1 MGVFTATDPA
11 SGRVRQFEIAGD
23 TPTPQE
29 QQQIAGYFGY
39 EAPQSGFMGAPA
51 TTGFDFEA
59 EVAREL
65 ARRTAAQPASTATG
79 PEAPP
84 SSAFMIGVER
94 NPLQRALAN
103 ATSGR
108 VLAEGAGN
116 EELAAY
122 FRQQEE
128 EALAALQQFE
138 SEVDSV
144 GLFDI
149 EGVGT
154 AGRFAGEALGE
165 EARDFA
171 IQASAMGIGAGIGS
185 FFGGIGAV
193 PGAAI
198 GRAVGVGYTTV
209 EMLPQLFSEA
219 INAQEQAGDDPNIA
233 KAALTTAINAAI
245 EFGGDY
251 LTLGAAGSGR
261 KILQRA
267 LAQGGEGAAIQG
279 GTEVLQEFNTR
290 AMAGLP
296 LADEE
301 ALRSYAEAAAAAI
314 VVGGTAGGI
323 AGAVQ
328 PSNEESQLEQD
339 QKEEALAAAKDA
351 QRVLEAQRKEAAE
364 AAAAGAAPET
374 TPQQPEVDAQNRMD
388 EGSQEQLK
396 REVTREAQK
405 TYQPVA
411 LSQLPDPERKAIIA
425 ARNTAG
431 LDPAENA
438 TIEEIQSVVGI
449 DAATREAAKQ
459 KPVTAAA
466 DAGVYNPIENRSFN
480 QAQIDAAIER
490 VRKTGKPATFQDVRK
505 AVSNVSKE
513 TVPSKVVNDIFDEM
527 VSRGIVR
534 RVQEGNRKSY
544 QLETEDVNLPAA
556 QLQRQIDDL
565 GRQVEEA
572 EKRRDR
578 LAIEFKRIS
587 ETGKDING
595 REARPSEASASVEAA
610 QKQVA
615 DLKNQQELVRQ
626 RLRESDPLS
635 GIPYSDDPRAT
646 LQTTSRALNTAQAT
660 LKQAQKA
667 VSDAGAQAT
676 PAMRA
681 AVDTAQ
687 STVSGLQAARDRLR
701 NRIQTPSTQ
710 TQVKVAE
717 TAGKNAR
724 YIAGLDGGKY
734 VPFTP
739 GYNDRFRD
747 VMDNLRKRLD
757 KINLKDVRLR
767 IEDTIDGEVDVEGTY
782 ANQIIRLASAL
793 HDPALSDQE
802 MNDRIAAV
810 MNHEVIHALKGM
822 GLFTDAEWQSLTN
835 AASNTNYVMLK
846 RGKPV
851 KRTYTYLRRAQR
863 MYEDETPEVQVEEAI
878 AEMFRDY
885 TTGKLKLSG
894 RPQGLFKRIANFFK
908 SIIGANTDSGFETPL
923 DIFSAIE
930 RGELGA
936 RERVQQAAE
945 SFEAAGTN
953 VRSSRRVRV
962 PQRTIKAYKLFRI
975 EDGQPNRIFP
985 LFVNANEP
993 VPIGEWIP
1001 ARIGDDYSFQGANGN
1016 YYVPSPAFRRWDAKK
1031 GKYVTSKTGDS
1042 IPIPNDEVRRELF
1055 ERGFINSMNTKSVTA
1070 LARRPGWHAGDTPSA
1085 THIGAITDG
1094 GKVDT
1099 RRPTEVW
1106 AEVEIPAD
1114 IDWQAIA
1121 DSRAPIVKS
1130 GKRAGQI
1137 DVGEAHI
1144 TDELPV
1150 GGYYRYKTNPNMQGN
1165 WIISGEMKVN
1175 RILTDDEVRQ
1185 INAEA
1190 GVEDLPRRESS
1201 FADRI
1206 IPDLITKPRQ
1216 SRRPVGGLTRLNS
1229 DTGDTPDRIST
1240 RQPWTQRATE
1250 DPLTQDL
1257 IIGLEAMKQNPEAF
1271 AFNMNVLKTY
1281 PGFNTS
1287 ATDPDQIAEDFISF
1301 VSNNLRWLYNQVPQE
1316 IRERSKQWYDGARAI
1331 TERWTDNYGLE
1342 DYKIAGVLAALSP
1355 QKDWY
1360 QNVSLGE
1367 RVLDIYT
1374 AFKDNKTFTADER
1387 MRETADRIYGK
1398 PQYQEALGVVLNTP
1412 FADITNSEYKG
1423 MWARIYDETYNPRG
1437 YRVVSSEGNFIGEP
1451 QGNVAWGSNVEIAK
1465 AIRSIEAAS
1474 RDDVSREMGTKHKVR
1489 NFYNNILA
1497 PNAPQG
1503 DVTIDTHAVA
1513 AGLLR
1518 PLSGNSYEVHHNFG
1532 SSPAVNKRN
1541 QGQWIPMKNIGD
1553 SGSHGSYG
1561 IFAEA
1566 YRRLAN
1572 ELGILPRQLQSIT
1585 WEAVRGMFTARQK
1598 QSPAFVS
1605 NVNSVWSNSRLGDD
1619 LDAVRDRVLEVA
1631 GGIDDPTWY
1640 GRSDSGVSETRED
1653 SSYIKQLDPAQF
1665 SRRAT
1670 GELAVRDGGSDG
1682 VARRTGA
1689 VSEQPVIDPEV
1700 ERSMKEGERLSRR
1713 ARRSVSAA
1721 LQAQMNAASGTSNA
1735 TLLHK
1740 KAREYTG
1747 ISNWI
1752 GKSLGVVTRDYET
1765 AQKKTDKF
1773 YQTLFDSKIPIARV
1787 MERLEK
1793 EGLTLLD
1800 AMDPVME
1807 LQLQQSRAG
1816 TQVRFRKDK
1825 GGLYDNAITAV
1836 SQIQVTDA
1844 MKEGLKKVTRENN
1857 PRGTGIASYY
1867 FDLYTSDKQAVADMV
1882 LYAYHAQERNL
1893 RLRQVD
1899 PANTTPGSGMSDAE
1913 AQAIIN
1919 FVERNFSPEN
1929 KAAIDRVRRD
1939 IAAITAD
1946 TNEVRVDA
1954 GLIPADFLEQP
1965 VETKDGRKLRAFNFE
1980 NYVPIRGDTDDD
1992 ATDGPTSVR
2001 RNSPTIRKFEDPR
2014 MKGRYSAE
2022 KDSYGVDII
2031 GNLLYQNQ
2039 RALVRAEEN
2048 KSALSYVEMI
2058 EEANRQGIT
2067 SEGEVILNEDTKNI
2081 PVARIIDK
2089 NGQVQWTSRHNFR
2102 QDDDVVI
2109 AKRNG
2114 REIVVRARDANIA
2127 GVFNGKN
2134 VWNPDHANVYLR
2146 YIYDFNRGLTRYLS
2160 AASTTF
2166 NPDFTLPNFFRDLEQ
2181 AGVNI
2186 QDLDQKGLA
2195 LRVMKGAPASVY
2207 GIAKAE
2213 FNNDVQSESARMYRE
2228 FLADGGSSAANPMQ
2242 SLRDEI
2248 RNIDSLLK
2256 ELNEPSTAGQKA
2268 GAAGMKGLKK
2278 LGNFIETVNNSVEN
2292 GVRLSTYIELRKILG
2307 DSPEAR
2313 ARAAQAARSVTV
2325 DFTQSGDLGGL
2336 INGLYMFYR
2345 ASANGTIFMF
2355 RALARNPKKVGATLA
2370 GLAVAGFA
2378 IDMMNAFLS
2387 PEDDEGLNEY
2397 DDIPEYILEHNIIIM
2412 IPEPFRSEGGRPYVS
2427 IPLSYGLNFFY
2438 NTGRALSSY
2447 GRAKYTGSNHVN
2459 ELETASSIGRTLLEI
2474 INPLGGSEHFM
2485 NFAAPTIADPFISIY
2500 GHGKDYMGRDIRP
2513 DAFPGQ
2519 YSANSSLY
2527 WNTVSPTALGI
2538 TGFLNEFT
2546 GGNEIRGGWVDIS
2559 PETLEFWFD
2568 FSTGGAGAFLQ
2579 RTAELPSVLTDEQRT
2594 FESKFRAIPL
2604 VRKFIGSVSERE
2616 DAESYFRFRDQV
2628 ETVEAEL
2635 KAYRNNGDV
2644 EGIRQLRTRYPNEI
2658 RAINVINNIERRRRD
2673 ISRRINQ
2680 IRDNDRISEDR
2691 KNELIRT
2698 LMQQRDLLIRRALRF
2713 QREQG

>member
-59 EVAREL
+59 EVAREM
-65 ARRTAAQPASTATG
+65 ARRTASQPVAAPEIDQPSTAFG
-79 PEAPP
+79 RGLDRE
-84 SSAFMIGVER
+84 
-94 NPLQRALAN
+94 PLQRALAN
-103 ATSGR
+103 ATSAR

-116 EELAAY
+116 EELAAR

-128 EALAALQQFE
+128 EALAALQEFE
-138 SEVDSV
+138 RLNPSV

-154 AGRFAGEALGE
+154 AGSFAGEALGE
-165 EARDFA
+165 EARQFA
-171 IQASAMGIGAGIGS
+171 IQAAATGAGAAAGS
-185 FFGGIGAV
+185 LFFGVGAA

-198 GRAVGVGYTTV
+198 GRALGVGYTTI

-219 INAQEQAGDDPNIA
+219 INAQEQAGDDPDIA

-261 KILQRA
+261 TILRKA

-314 VVGGTAGGI
+314 VVGGAAGSI

-328 PSNEESQLEQD
+328 PSRADTQLEQD
-339 QKEEALAAAKDA
+339 QKEEAAAAAKDA
-351 QRVLEAQRKEAAE
+351 QRVLEAQRKEAEE
-364 AAAAGAAPET
+364 AAAAGTAPET
-374 TPQQPEVDAQNRMD
+374 APQQPEVDAENRLD
-388 EGSQEQLK
+388 ESSQENLK
-396 REVTREAQK
+396 REATREAQK
-405 TYQPVA
+405 SYQPVA
-411 LSQLPDPERKAIIA
+411 LSQLPQEERDAIISARTA
-425 ARNTAG
+425 AGMNAG
-431 LDPAENA
+431 EDT
-438 TIEEIQSVVGI
+438 TIEEIQSVVGPE
-449 DAATREAAKQ
+449 AATREAAKQ

-466 DAGVYNPIENRSFN
+466 TTGVYNPIENRSFN
-480 QAQIDAAIER
+480 QAQIDAAIDR
-490 VRKTGKPATFQDVRK
+490 VRKTGKPATFKDVRQ
-505 AVSNVSKE
+505 AVSSVSE
-513 TVPSKVVNDIFDEM
+513 GTVPSKVVNDIFDEM
-527 VSRGIVR
+527 VARGIVR
-534 RVQEGNRKSY
+534 RVQKGNVKAYER
-544 QLETEDVNLPAA
+544 ETEEVNLPGAR
-556 QLQRQIDDL
+556 LQRQLDDL

-595 REARPSEASASVEAA
+595 REARPSDASASVEAA
-610 QKQVA
+610 QKQVL
-615 DLKNQQELVRQ
+615 DLKNQQEQVRQ
-626 RLRESDPLS
+626 QLRDRDPLS
-635 GIPYSDDPRAT
+635 GIRYADDPKAT
-646 LQTTSRALNTAQAT
+646 LQTITRSLNTAQDQ

-667 VSDAGAQAT
+667 VADAGRQVT
-676 PAMRA
+676 PQMRA
-681 AVDTAQ
+681 AVDSAQTA
-687 STVSGLQAARDRLR
+687 VSGLQAASARLK
-701 NRIQTPSTQ
+701 NRIATPSTQ
-710 TQVKVAE
+710 TQVNVPE

-757 KINLKDVRLR
+757 KMNLKDVRLR

-802 MNDRIAAV
+802 INDRIAAV

-822 GLFTDAEWQSLTN
+822 GLFNDAEWKALE
-835 AASNTNYVMLK
+835 AAVDRTNYVMLK
-846 RGKPV
+846 KGKPV
-851 KRTYTYLRRAQR
+851 KRSYTYLQRAQR
-863 MYEDETPEVQVEEAI
+863 MYAEESTEIQIEEAI

-885 TTGKLKLSG
+885 TTGKLKISG

-908 SIIGANTDSGFETPL
+908 SIIGANTDTGFETPA
-923 DIFSAIE
+923 DIFAAIQ
-930 RGELGA
+930 RGDIGA
-936 RERVQQAAE
+936 RERAQQAAE

-953 VRSSRRVRV
+953 VRASRRVRV

-1042 IPIPNDEVRRELF
+1042 IPIPNDEVRRELL

-1085 THIGAITDG
+1085 QHIGSVSEQKERGRDP
-1094 GKVDT
+1094 DT

-1114 IDWQAIA
+1114 VDWQAIA
-1121 DSRAPIVKS
+1121 DDRAEVRKS
-1130 GKRAGQI
+1130 DGQI
-1137 DVGEAHI
+1137 IVGTAHI
-1144 TDELPV
+1144 TDELPI
-1150 GGYYRYKTNPNMQGN
+1150 GGYYRYKTNPTMQGN

-1175 RILTDDEVRQ
+1175 RILTDEEVNQ

-1190 GVEDLPRRESS
+1190 GMSDLPRREAS
-1201 FADRI
+1201 FADRV
-1206 IPDLITKPRQ
+1206 IPDLITRPRQ
-1216 SRRPVGGLTRLNS
+1216 SRRPVGGLTRINPE
-1229 DTGDTPDRIST
+1229 TGDTPDRIST

-1250 DPLTQDL
+1250 DPLAQDL
-1257 IIGLEAMKQNPEAF
+1257 IIGLDAMKQNPEAF

-1301 VSNNLRWLYNQVPQE
+1301 VSGNLRWLYSQVPPE

-1331 TERWTDNYGLE
+1331 TERWTGDYGLE

-1360 QNVSLGE
+1360 QNVSLAE
-1367 RVLDIYT
+1367 RLLDIVTTYSSGNLRAWT
-1374 AFKDNKTFTADER
+1374 PEPA
-1387 MRETADRIYGK
+1387 MRETA
-1398 PQYQEALGVVLNTP
+1398 
-1412 FADITNSEYKG
+1412 
-1423 MWARIYDETYNPRG
+1423 ARIYAKPDQQADVEFVLSNPYADMQTDVQKAMWVRIFDETYNPRG

-1451 QGNVAWGSNVEIAK
+1451 QGNTAWGSNVEIAK

-1474 RDDVSREMGTKHKVR
+1474 RDDVSQQMGTKHKVR

-1532 SSPAVNKRN
+1532 SSPATNKRT
-1541 QGQWIPMKNIGD
+1541 QGPWTPMKNIGD

-1561 IFAEA
+1561 IYAEA
-1566 YRRLAN
+1566 YRRLAD
-1572 ELGILPRQLQSIT
+1572 ELNIQPRQLQSIT
-1585 WEAVRGMFTARQK
+1585 WEAVRGLFSARQK
-1598 QSPAFVS
+1598 QSASFVS
-1605 NVNSVWSNSRLGDD
+1605 GINSIWSNSRLGDN
-1619 LDAVRDRVLEVA
+1619 LDTIRNRVLEAA
-1631 GGIDDPTWY
+1631 GGIDAPTWFD
-1640 GRSDSGVSETRED
+1640 GSDSPAPAAPQD
-1653 SSYIKQLDPAQF
+1653 SSYAGELVDPRLRRRSAGQLADGD
-1665 SRRAT
+1665 RGAT
-1670 GELAVRDGGSDG
+1670 GTAGSTRRVSAEAV
-1682 VARRTGA
+1682 
-1689 VSEQPVIDPEV
+1689 EE
-1700 ERSMKEGERLSRR
+1700 SMKEGERLSRR

-1836 SQIQVTDA
+1836 SQIKVTDA

-1946 TNEVRVDA
+1946 TNEVRVNA

-2213 FNNDVQSESARMYRE
+2213 FNNDVQSASARMYRE

-2307 DSPEAR
+2307 DSPDAR

-2355 RALARNPKKVGATLA
+2355 RALARNPKKVGTTLA

-2459 ELETASSIGRTLLEI
+2459 ESETASSIGRTLLEI

-2538 TGFLNEFT
+2538 TNFLNEFT

-2568 FSTGGAGAFLQ
+2568 FATGGAGAFLQ

-2658 RAINVINNIERRRRD
+2658 RAINVINNIERRRKE

-2698 LMQQRDLLIRRALRF
+2698 LMQQRDILIRRALRF